1 MQINKEELKKAL
13 EIVKPGLANK
23 EIIEQS
29 TSFAF
34 MKDKVVTYND
44 EISISH
50 PISGLNIT
58 GALKAEELYQ
68 LISKTK
74 KDEIEIIQKD
84 NQIILQSGRSKA
96 GLILQTDIK
105 LPLEEIGEIEKWK
118 TLPENFSK
126 AVKFVSIAA
135 GTDMSKPVL
144 TCIHIDKS
152 GYVEASDGFR
162 IVKYENIKIPVNTFL
177 IPASSARELIK
188 LNPTKIAEGQEG
200 GWIHFQTN
208 EGTIISCRVFED
220 KFPDTSE
227 LFKVEGVSLTM
238 PAIVSEIID
247 RAIVFSKRDHSFD
260 ERVSIVIQNNKI
272 KISAKSETGSWFEED
287 ANMRFKDEKISF
299 AITPYLLQDILKETY
314 SFVINENMMKFEG
327 TDWLYVT
334 TLCEKSE

>member
-50 PISGLNIT
+50 PISGLDIT

-74 KDEIEIIQKD
+74 KDEIEVILED
-84 NQIILQSGRSKA
+84 NQIILQSGRAKA

-105 LPLEEIGEIEKWK
+105 LPLKEIGEIEKWK

-126 AVKFVSIAA
+126 AVRFVSIAA
-135 GTDMSKPVL
+135 GIDMSRPVL
-144 TCIHIDKS
+144 TCIHVDKS

-162 IVKYENIKIPVNTFL
+162 IVKYENMKIPVNTFL
-177 IPASSARELIK
+177 IPVSSARELIK
-188 LNPTKIAEGQEG
+188 LNPTKIAEGQG

-208 EGTIISCRVFED
+208 EGSIISCRVFED
-220 KFPDTSE
+220 KYPDTSKF
-227 LFKVEGVSLTM
+227 LKVEGVSLTM

-260 ERVSIVIQNNKI
+260 EQVFIVIQNNKI
-272 KISAKSETGSWFEED
+272 KINAKSETGSWFEED
-287 ANMRFKDEKISF
+287 ANMRFKDDSISF
-299 AITPYLLQDILKETY
+299 AITPYLLQDILKETS